1 MSAKVKL
8 AAKLPSDKDFNGIDQ
23 MSDDL
28 VETPEKIRTYVIE
41 ADVSKIVDDTDSGNR
56 VPYLRIQRIE
66 FIGGSDDL
74 SKELRKMLESRVSE
88 RTGRAPLPYSDENDG
103 TAE

>member
-1 MSAKVKL
+1 MSEMVKL
-8 AAKLPSDKDFNGIDQ
+8 AAKLPSDKDFNGVDQ
-23 MSDDL
+23 MAKEL
-28 VETPEKIRTYVIE
+28 VETPEKMRTFVIE
-41 ADVSKIVDDTDSGNR
+41 ADVSKIVDVTDSGAR

-74 SKELRKMLESRVSE
+74 SKGLRKMLESRVSE